1 MTATATTAA
10 ETIDA
15 RRRALALAFR
25 DAGLESPELDARIL
39 VGHALGLDHAALA
52 ANGARSLTQEQNT
65 RIAELAARRLGH
77 VPIARILERKEFW
90 GLPLHLS
97 PAALVPRP
105 ETETVVEAALDA
117 IGTNSGAGNLLIADL
132 GTGSGALLLALLS
145 ELPHAFGIGTDL
157 SVQALTTARAN
168 AARLGLAGR
177 TAFAACDFAAALSGP
192 FDCIVS
198 NPPYIASGDIE
209 TLSPEVREHDPHL
222 ALDGGEDGLSC
233 YRAIAAQARCLLKP
247 AGALV
252 VELGAGQADK
262 VTEIMAAQALLADR
276 PARLDLA
283 GIPRALTLRPS
294 P

>member
-39 VGHALGLDHAALA
+39 VGQALGLDHAALA

>member
-39 VGHALGLDHAALA
+39 VGQALGLDHAALA

-77 VPIARILERKEFW
+77 EPIARILERKEFW

-198 NPPYIASGDIE
+198 NPPYIANGDIE
-209 TLSPEVREHDPHL
+209 TLSPDVREHDPHL

>member
-1 MTATATTAA
+1 MTATAMTAA

-25 DAGLESPELDARIL
+25 GAGLESPELDARIL

-77 VPIARILERKEFW
+77 EPIARILERKEFW

-145 ELPHAFGIGTDL
+145 ELRHAFGIGTDL

-209 TLSPEVREHDPHL
+209 TLSPDVREHDPHL

>member
-77 VPIARILERKEFW
+77 EPIARILERKEFW

-192 FDCIVS
+192 FDCLVS

>member
-77 VPIARILERKEFW
+77 EPIARILERKEFW

-198 NPPYIASGDIE
+198 NPPYIANGDIE
-209 TLSPEVREHDPHL
+209 TLSPDVREHDPHL

>member
-39 VGHALGLDHAALA
+39 VGQALGLDHAALA

-77 VPIARILERKEFW
+77 EPIARILERKEFW

-198 NPPYIASGDIE
+198 NPPYVASGDIE